1 MESNVTSDEIL
12 LEEANKEKVLVLL
25 PVIITVFVIMILG
38 TLGNS
43 LVCYV
48 YYFRMRKTPSHYFVL
63 FLAVLDLVSCC
74 IGMPAELGDLF
85 LPNQFNSP
93 FACKFLRFVLS
104 FTIISSCITLICVAF
119 DRYYK
124 VCKPLKGFPIRKVQ
138 ILCGVAIAIGA
149 LLSWPALAIFGIKT
163 VETTH
168 PGLYGTECSTS
179 DDMGGTVFPL
189 IYYVTLIT
197 AFVVT
202 FAIFTTLY
210 VRIGMEINRRK
221 NNPIGERGPPVSRET
236 LRRRELTTS
245 ILSDEESTSAEPC
258 SDEETTRDLRANRSS
273 FSHLRDYIVHHFRSD
288 VNNDLKSSDHQI
300 DSNITSAIPERRK
313 KKSMYRSVRTTY
325 IFLAVFIAF
334 LISFLP
340 YLIVNILKHTKTVLH
355 EFNSDTEEVVYNLCV
370 RSFFISNFINPI
382 IYSLL
387 NKKFQKECKTLFKRY
402 CCRCCV
408 RRQMSAVTN
417 RR

>member
-1 MESNVTSDEIL
+1 MEPNVTSDQIL
-12 LEEANKEKVLVLL
+12 LEEANQKKVMVLL
-25 PVIITVFVIMILG
+25 PVIIPVIIIMVLG

-74 IGMPAELGDLF
+74 IGMPSELGDLF
-85 LPNQFNSP
+85 LPYTFTLT

-104 FTIISSCITLICVAF
+104 FTIISACITLISVAF

-138 ILCGVAIAIGA
+138 ILCGIAIIIGA
-149 LLSWPALAIFGIKT
+149 VLSWPALVIFGIKT
-163 VETTH
+163 VET
-168 PGLYGTECSTS
+168 PESGLYGTECSTS
-179 DDMGGTVFPL
+179 DAMGGTVYPL
-189 IYYVTLIT
+189 IYYATLIT

-210 VRIGMEINRRK
+210 VRIGMEIYRRK
-221 NNPIGERGPPVSRET
+221 KNPVGERGPPVSRET

-245 ILSDEESTSAEPC
+245 ILSDDESTSAEPC
-258 SDEETTRDLRANRSS
+258 SDEETTRNLRTNRSS
-273 FSHLRDYIVHHFRSD
+273 FSHLRNYIVNHFRSG
-288 VNNDLKSSDHQI
+288 VNSDLKSSDSQLENSMDI
-300 DSNITSAIPERRK
+300 SLPARRK
-313 KKSMYRSVRTTY
+313 KSIYRSIRTTY

-340 YLIVNILKHTKTVLH
+340 YLIVNILKTTKTAFH
-355 EFNSDTEEVVYNLCV
+355 EFNSTTEEVIYNLCV

-387 NKKFQKECKTLFKRY
+387 NKKFQKECKTLFRRY
-402 CCRCCV
+402 CCRCCLK
-408 RRQMSAVTN
+408 RQKSPATN

>member
-1 MESNVTSDEIL
+1 MASNVTSDQLL
-12 LEEANKEKVLVLL
+12 LEEANKEKVLLLL
-25 PVIITVFVIMILG
+25 PVIIAVIVIMIIG

-43 LVCYV
+43 LVCYI

-74 IGMPAELGDLF
+74 IGMPSELGDLF
-85 LPNQFNSP
+85 LPVTFTLP

-124 VCKPLKGFPIRKVQ
+124 VCKPFKGFPIRKVQ
-138 ILCGVAIAIGA
+138 ILCGMAIMIGA
-149 LLSWPALAIFGIKT
+149 VLSWPALVIFGIKT
-163 VETTH
+163 VETPE

-179 DDMGGTVFPL
+179 DSMGKTVYPL
-189 IYYVTLIT
+189 IYYATLIL

-202 FAIFTTLY
+202 FVIFATLY
-210 VRIGMEINRRK
+210 VRIGMEIIRRK
-221 NNPIGERGPPVSRET
+221 KHPVGERGPPVSRET

-245 ILSDEESTSAEPC
+245 ILSDDESTSAEPC
-258 SDEETTRDLRANRSS
+258 SDEETTRELRPNRSS

-288 VNNDLKSSDHQI
+288 VNNDLKST
-300 DSNITSAIPERRK
+300 DSQFDSSINSSLPARR
-313 KKSMYRSVRTTY
+313 KKSMYRSIRTTY

-340 YLIVNILKHTKTVLH
+340 YLIVNILKHTKTMFH
-355 EFNSDTEEVVYNLCV
+355 EFNSGTEEVVYNLCA

-387 NKKFQKECKTLFKRY
+387 NKRFQKECKILFRRY
-402 CCRCCV
+402 CCRCCKTV
-408 RRQMSAVTN
+408 RQKSPAS
-417 RR
+417 RRR